1 VAVWIV
7 LLLSAM
13 LVLGYVVFFADS
25 GERAVVQALMA
36 GSVTAIVVA
45 SLLVLSSLN
54 RPYDQDVGGIRP
66 AAMQRSLRI
75 IGSVRVGLGLGE
87 QSACDVAGNPL

>member
-1 VAVWIV
+1 
-7 LLLSAM
+7 
-13 LVLGYVVFFADS
+13 
-25 GERAVVQALMA
+25 MA

-75 IGSVRVGLGLGE
+75 IGTVRVGLGLGD
-87 QSACDVAGNPL
+87 QSACDAAGKPL